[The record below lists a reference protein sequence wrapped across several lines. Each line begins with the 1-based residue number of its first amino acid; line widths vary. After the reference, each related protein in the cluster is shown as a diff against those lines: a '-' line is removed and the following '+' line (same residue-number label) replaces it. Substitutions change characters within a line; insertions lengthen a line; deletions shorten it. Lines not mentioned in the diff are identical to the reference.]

1 MATYS
6 ASDLIGKTIFVTGN
20 VPVYPY
26 ATAKGQSRPK
36 PLFVLK
42 SGDGF
47 TVDSFVNER
56 GTYTNFDDNYYLG
69 KSQNR
74 SIAIAFA
81 DIAGK
86 YNTTAITN
94 QGVKSDEQK
103 KKELQEKKDGVV
115 LTTLKKIAPLAIGAI
130 IIAAYIGRRK

>member
-6 ASDLIGKTIFVTGN
+6 ASDLIGKTIFVTGK
-20 VPVYPY
+20 VPAYKR
-26 ATAKGQSRPK
+26 ATLKGEKRQT
-36 PLFVLK
+36 PLFFFT
-42 SGDGF
+42 DG
-47 TVDSFVNER
+47 DSFVVDSYIKQR
-56 GTYTNFDDNYYLG
+56 GTYTNFDDNYWTGVSQG
-69 KSQNR
+69 KQF
-74 SIAIAFA
+74 AVAFKE
-81 DIAGK
+81 IAGK